1 MHLSRVDL
9 FAGTRYSLAR
19 IVARDVDPDPTDAF
33 PFGRLVRTYDSVVGS
48 GGVVLKLVDD
58 PGGLLRHLNLVG
70 SVNQGFRA
78 PNVSDTT
85 NFQPVQSTSF
95 DSPNPNLDP
104 ERSLTLELGLK
115 WEARHMKLNALSGQA
130 FYSYTFLDEFM
141 TRVPTGNTVQGLTEF
156 VRQNVSDGSIQTLDG
171 ELELNPFVLVHALGG
186 GDPGETPG
194 ALHGISLRARG
205 TWTRGYLDAFVGGRP
220 TKRHLSRANPARMQ
234 LALRWTEPTESMFWG
249 EVELDLVRKQTR
261 LAPGDVGDTQR
272 IPPGGTPGYA
282 LWHLRLGANL
292 LDERLRASV
301 GLENVFD
308 QDYRIHGSGTNGPGR
323 RLVFAVQLRW

>member
-1 MHLSRVDL
+1 MTKSPENGPVT
-9 FAGTRYSLAR
+9 AGGPA
-19 IVARDVDPDPTDAF
+19 
-33 PFGRLVRTYDSVVGS
+33 
-48 GGVVLKLVDD
+48 
-58 PGGLLRHLNLVG
+58 PG
-70 SVNQGFRA
+70 
-78 PNVSDTT
+78 T
-85 NFQPVQSTSF
+85 PV
-95 DSPNPNLDP
+95 
-104 ERSLTLELGLK
+104 LELTDVVIHYGRIK
-115 WEARHMKLNALSGQA
+115 
-130 FYSYTFLDEFM
+130 
-141 TRVPTGNTVQGLTEF
+141 
-156 VRQNVSDGSIQTLDG
+156 
-171 ELELNPFVLVHALGG
+171 
-186 GDPGETPG
+186 